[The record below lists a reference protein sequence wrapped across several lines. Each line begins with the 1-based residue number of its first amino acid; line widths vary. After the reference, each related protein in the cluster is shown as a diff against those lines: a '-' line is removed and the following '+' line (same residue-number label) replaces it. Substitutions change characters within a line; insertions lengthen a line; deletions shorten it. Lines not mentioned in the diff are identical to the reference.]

1 MRQEVEGCYLTEC
14 RRAWKDG
21 LEADMYQD
29 KWSSRRTDMVLDQLR
44 RRGIQDQRVLAA
56 LARVPR
62 ERFVPA
68 VIRDQACADR
78 ALAIGHGQTI
88 SQPFMVGVMTEALK
102 VEPGDRVLEIGTG
115 SGYQAAVLAT
125 LGAEVYTVERVPELA
140 STARAR
146 LDELGFGDVR
156 VRVDDGSLGWPGQ
169 APFERIVVT
178 AAAPSVP
185 APLLEQLSP
194 EGGRLVVP
202 VGARDLQDLVVVERL
217 GNERVTEKMLE
228 CRFVPLLGSEGWGG

>member
-1 MRQEVEGCYLTEC
+1 
-14 RRAWKDG
+14 
-21 LEADMYQD
+21 MYQD

-202 VGARDLQDLVVVERL
+202 VGARDLQDLVVVERF